1 MARGTAPGAAV
12 HPPVKPMLA
21 SPVERI
27 PRERDLL
34 FEPKWDGF
42 RCLVFVDPA
51 GRSDPAF
58 LQSRTGKSLN
68 RYFPE
73 VLRRLGRIE
82 HPVVLDG
89 ELVVARDDGRG
100 QRLDW
105 DALSERIHPA
115 DSRVRTLAERTPA
128 RYIAFDLLAAD
139 GRDLRST
146 GFAERRRL
154 LEELD
159 LDGDGLHTTPTTA
172 SADTALAW
180 FRVFE
185 GAGLDGVIAK
195 PADGLY
201 HPGKRTMLKIKHART
216 ADCVVAGLR
225 WHANTEP
232 GTAVGSLL
240 LGLHDDRGVL
250 HHVGVV
256 GAFPAAQR
264 RELADELGPLRTDQH
279 PWLEE
284 REGQQRRLPG
294 AINRWR
300 SSEQPWEPLR
310 PEEVVEVSYDHTE
323 GAYPPRFRHTTQF
336 RRWRPDRDPESCTY
350 EQLDEPARYDLDSV
364 LRGRVGGDGRAS
376 T

>member
-1 MARGTAPGAAV
+1 MAGGTAPAAALR
-12 HPPVKPMLA
+12 PPVKPMLA

-42 RCLVFVDPA
+42 RCLAFVDPA
-51 GRSDPAF
+51 ERGDQASEPGGSAERGVF

-73 VLRRLGRIE
+73 VLRRLARLD

-89 ELVVARDDGRG
+89 ELVVARDDGG
-100 QRLDW
+100 GDRLDW
-105 DALSERIHPA
+105 DALGERIHPA
-115 DSRVRTLAERTPA
+115 ASRVRTLAERTPA
-128 RYIAFDLLAAD
+128 RYVAFDLLAVD
-139 GRDLRST
+139 ERDLRST
-146 GFAERRRL
+146 AFSERRRL
-154 LEELD
+154 LEGQE
-159 LDGDGLHTTPTTA
+159 LDGDGLHTTPATA
-172 SADTALAW
+172 SAETALAW

-201 HPGKRTMLKIKHART
+201 HPGKRSMLKIKHART
-216 ADCVVAGLR
+216 ADCVVAGLH
-225 WHANTEP
+225 WHTNTEP

-256 GAFPAAQR
+256 GAFPEAKR
-264 RELADELGPLRTDQH
+264 RELADALGPLRTGQH

-284 REGQQRRLPG
+284 RAGQQRRLPG

-310 PEEVVEVSYDHTE
+310 PEKVVEVSYD
-323 GAYPPRFRHTTQF
+323 PPRARTRPASATPRSSGAGVPTGTRSRAPTSSSTSPPATT
-336 RRWRPDRDPESCTY
+336 
-350 EQLDEPARYDLDSV
+350 
-364 LRGRVGGDGRAS
+364 S
-376 T
+376 TRC

>member
-1 MARGTAPGAAV
+1 MPRGTAPAAAV
-12 HPPVKPMLA
+12 RPPVKPMLA
-21 SPVERI
+21 GPVERI

-42 RCLVFVDPA
+42 RCLAFVDPA
-51 GRSDPAF
+51 EQGEGVF

-73 VLRRLGRIE
+73 VLQRLGRIE

-89 ELVVARDDGRG
+89 ELVVARDDGGG

-128 RYIAFDLLAAD
+128 RYVAFDLLAAD

-154 LEELD
+154 LEEQH
-159 LDGDGLHTTPTTA
+159 LDGDGLHTTPATA
-172 SADTALAW
+172 SVDTALAW

-264 RELADELGPLRTDQH
+264 RELAAELAPLRTDQH

-284 REGQQRRLPG
+284 RAEQRRLPG

-310 PEEVVEVSYDHTE
+310 PEKVVEVSYDHTE